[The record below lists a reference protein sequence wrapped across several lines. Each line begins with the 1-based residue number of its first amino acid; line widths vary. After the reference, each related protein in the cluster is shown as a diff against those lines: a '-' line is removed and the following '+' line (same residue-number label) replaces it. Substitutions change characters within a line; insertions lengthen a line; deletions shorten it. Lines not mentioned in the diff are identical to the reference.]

1 MLVDRAAQLKS
12 KVRKGEELEESLISN
27 LSNLTLLL
35 ELLNLEGDEQ
45 QKTEGVTLGNKV
57 NLEIVKYKGLV
68 EEFQHKFRA
77 TLSFAISRRFQR

>member
-35 ELLNLEGDEQ
+35 ELLNREGDEQ
-45 QKTEGVTLGNKV
+45 QKTEGVRLGN
-57 NLEIVKYKGLV
+57 
-68 EEFQHKFRA
+68 
-77 TLSFAISRRFQR
+77 